1 MADAAFRIIFQ
12 YSRKGEIFMK
22 KYGLIVAAVVFLTM
36 VVFTGAQA
44 AAADKAGFVSV
55 KEVVFSTAIGK
66 KATEDF
72 NKARASLKEKDN
84 ELKKLNDDLEKQRS
98 LLKEDVLKDKEIAF
112 NKKKRDF
119 QILVKDMED
128 EFQAK
133 EQELYQKLVP
143 EIMSLV
149 RTIGEKEKY
158 TMIVDV
164 SAIPLIYHAK
174 ENDLTKRVIE
184 EFNKSYKPR
193 K

>member
-1 MADAAFRIIFQ
+1 
-12 YSRKGEIFMK
+12 MK
-22 KYGLIVAAVVFLTM
+22 KQGVIVAAVVFLTM
-36 VVFTGAQA
+36 LFTGAQA
-44 AAADKAGFVSV
+44 VAADKAGFVNV

-66 KATEDF
+66 KASEDF
-72 NKARASLKEKDN
+72 NKARANLKEKDN
-84 ELKKLNDDLEKQRS
+84 ELKKLNDDLEKQRP

-143 EIMSLV
+143 EIMGLV

-158 TMIVDV
+158 TMIVDI

-174 ENDLTKRVIE
+174 ENELTKRVIE